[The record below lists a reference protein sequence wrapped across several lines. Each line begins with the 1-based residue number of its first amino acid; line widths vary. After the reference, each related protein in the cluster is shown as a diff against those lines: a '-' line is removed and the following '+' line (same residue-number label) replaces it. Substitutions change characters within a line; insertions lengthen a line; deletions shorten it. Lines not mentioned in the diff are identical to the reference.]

1 MLYILYREQLS
12 LIYLN
17 SIPIPCKYLVHWLMS
32 VWVLFPSSWN
42 WAVCSKES
50 FATVRSGRLFFCLLL
65 PFPYYPAT
73 HASHTCALTITVVI
87 NGGCQLR
94 CQLFASV
101 FLPAPST
108 SPWPPS
114 LHRLISFI
122 ISSVIRVISHHHLQR
137 LDFMWGFVLLLL
149 RADGLH
155 WQNLPVE
162 YKC

>member
-32 VWVLFPSSWN
+32 VWVLLPSSWN
-42 WAVCSKES
+42 WAVCSKGS

-101 FLPAPST
+101 FFTCPFNLPLTTQSSQINLFHHFISDQSDQPPPPPASGLHVGICLAVAQGR
-108 SPWPPS
+108 WPS
-114 LHRLISFI
+114 LTKPPC
-122 ISSVIRVISHHHLQR
+122 RV
-137 LDFMWGFVLLLL
+137 
-149 RADGLH
+149 
-155 WQNLPVE
+155 
-162 YKC
+162 

>member
-32 VWVLFPSSWN
+32 VWVLLPSSWN

-73 HASHTCALTITVVI
+73 HASHTCALTITAVI